1 MNIYDDGLLEE
12 KLDIIS
18 NEMGHLVMDMLLLS
32 MKKMKSDSR
41 SLNKFMNETMTTYSI
56 DDPF

>member
-32 MKKMKSDSR
+32 LKKMKSDSR